1 MDVRRGRSLSTSPD
15 HVLIAGAGVGGLTT
29 AVALQRRGIPWT
41 IIEAAPRPTAINT
54 SILLQN
60 NTVRVL
66 SELNI
71 GRQVADKGQ
80 RVAHTSIMSVTGKV
94 LTEVSAEDV
103 EGTVGAP
110 ALGIHR
116 ADLHEVL
123 VSELRDGC
131 LLTGD
136 PVVGFEVSAGGVA
149 VYLRSGERVQ
159 GRGLVAADGIDSLV
173 RARLH
178 GDRPA
183 VDSTTCLRGVT
194 EVSAELPDEV
204 LEWWG
209 FRLQFGIIPLPD
221 GRSSWFALI
230 PTPARPVRDPADRLA
245 FYQRLYRNFPAQ
257 ARDLLAATEPRNTI
271 EVELRHRPWRG
282 GSGAVTLL
290 GDAAHPMLPNLGQG
304 AGQAI
309 EDAAALARRL
319 ASTASVADAF
329 RAYEQERRARVRWIQ
344 RQAIR
349 MNQIAS
355 VPSGPLGTARDAV
368 LRGLPARVERTSVM
382 RMFDGAHT

>member
-1 MDVRRGRSLSTSPD
+1 MSTSPE
-15 HVLIAGAGVGGLTT
+15 HILIAGAGIGGLTA
-29 AVALQRRGIPWT
+29 AVALQRRGIACT
-41 IIEAAPRPTAINT
+41 IIEATPRPTAINA

-60 NTVRVL
+60 NTMRVL
-66 SELNI
+66 SELDI
-71 GRQVADKGQ
+71 ARCLAPKGR
-80 RVAHTSIMSVTGKV
+80 RIAHTSIMSVTGKV
-94 LTEVSAEDV
+94 LTEVKAEDV

-116 ADLHEVL
+116 ADLHEAL
-123 VSELRDGC
+123 LSRLQDGT
-131 LLTGD
+131 LIAGD
-136 PVVGFEVSAGGVA
+136 PVIGFETTAGGVA
-149 VYLRSGERVQ
+149 VYLRSGERLQ
-159 GRGLVAADGIDSLV
+159 GRGLVAADGIDSRI

-183 VDSTTCLRGVT
+183 VRSGTTCLRGVT
-194 EVSAELPDEV
+194 ETPAERPDEV

-209 FRLQFGIIPLPD
+209 YRLQFGIIPLPD

-230 PTPARPVRDPADRLA
+230 PTPTRPVQDPGDRLG
-245 FYQRLYRNFPAQ
+245 FYQRLYREFPVQ
-257 ARDLLAATEPRNTI
+257 VRDLMAATEPKNTI

-309 EDAAALARRL
+309 EDAAVLARRL
-319 ASTASVADAF
+319 DKAASVADAF

-355 VPSGPLGTARDAV
+355 VPPGPLSTARDAV

>member
-1 MDVRRGRSLSTSPD
+1 MSTSPD

-60 NTVRVL
+60 NTVQVL

-71 GRQVADKGQ
+71 GRQVAAKGQ

-94 LTEVSAEDV
+94 LTEVRAEDV
-103 EGTVGAP
+103 EGTVGSP

-136 PVVGFEVSAGGVA
+136 PVIGFEMSAGGVA
-149 VYLRSGERVQ
+149 VYLRSGERLQ
-159 GRGLVAADGIDSLV
+159 GRGLVAADGIGSLV

-183 VDSTTCLRGVT
+183 VHAGTTCLRGVT
-194 EVSAELPDEV
+194 EVSADLPDEV

-209 FRLQFGIIPLPD
+209 YRLQFGIIPLSD

-230 PTPARPVRDPADRLA
+230 PTPTRPVPDPADRLT
-245 FYQRLYRNFPAQ
+245 FYQRLYREFPAQ
-257 ARDLLAATEPRNTI
+257 VRDLLAATAPENTI
-271 EVELRHRPWRG
+271 EVELRHGPWRG

-309 EDAAALARRL
+309 EDAAVLARRL
-319 ASTASVADAF
+319 DTTASVADAF
-329 RAYEQERRARVRWIQ
+329 RNYEQERRARVRWIQ

-349 MNQIAS
+349 MNHLAS
-355 VPSGPLGTARDAV
+355 VPRGPLSTARDAV

>member
-1 MDVRRGRSLSTSPD
+1 MSTSPE
-15 HVLIAGAGVGGLTT
+15 HVLIAGAGVGGLTA
-29 AVALQRRGIPWT
+29 AVALQRRGISCT
-41 IIEAAPRPTAINT
+41 IIEAAPRPMAVST

-60 NTVRVL
+60 NTMQVL
-66 SELNI
+66 SELNL
-71 GRQVADKGQ
+71 GRRIFDRG
-80 RVAHTSIMSVTGKV
+80 RRIAHTSIMSVDGKV
-94 LTEVSAEDV
+94 LTEVNAEDV
-103 EGTVGAP
+103 DGAVGAP

-123 VSELRDGC
+123 LSRLDDGC
-131 LLTGD
+131 LVTGD
-136 PVVGFEVSAGGVA
+136 PVIGFETNAGGVA
-149 VYLRSGERVQ
+149 AYLRSGRHLQ
-159 GRGLVAADGIDSLV
+159 GRGLVGADGIDSLI

-183 VDSTTCLRGVT
+183 VRSGTNCLRGVT
-194 EVSAELPDEV
+194 EAETDPPDEV
-204 LEWWG
+204 REWWG
-209 FRLQFGIIPLPD
+209 YRLQFGIIPLPD

-230 PTPARPVRDPADRLA
+230 PTPPRTVQDPGDRLTY
-245 FYQRLYRNFPAQ
+245 YQRLYRKFPAPV
-257 ARDLLAATEPRNTI
+257 RELLAATEPRDTI

-309 EDAAALARRL
+309 EDAAVLARRL
-319 ASTASVADAF
+319 DGAAFVAAAF
-329 RAYEQERRARVRWIQ
+329 REFEKERRARVRWIQ
-344 RQAIR
+344 RQAVR

-355 VPSGPLGTARDAV
+355 VPSGPLSTARDAV
-368 LRGLPARVERTSVM
+368 LRNLPARVERTSVM